1 MWLGSA
7 ILLHMDV
14 FQKVIVIVLLGV
26 VAVSSTV
33 MFQRITETPCTTTL
47 HYTIGTFDNRFQLSQ
62 NEFRAAIMEAEA
74 IWEEPFEHD
83 FFVFNPDAEFT
94 INLIFDERQQLTL
107 EEQISRDILERK
119 SVQQD
124 KYLSEY
130 EMLKVQFRIEVKK
143 YETQLQAYE
152 QELQKYNDTVSR
164 WNSRR
169 GAPPIVYKELRE
181 ERLRLEDQLTDIETK
196 QTNLNR
202 LTDKINS
209 IAREN
214 NQFVEEYNTDVITYN
229 NKFGSSRQFDQGDY
243 QGDRINVYQFE
254 SKSDLRLALAHELGH
269 ALSLQHVDDQKAIM
283 YYLMDK
289 QDIFNPS
296 LTPSDVGALEDRC
309 GL

>member
-1 MWLGSA
+1 MRLCSA
-7 ILLHMDV
+7 ILLHMNV
-14 FQKVIVIVLLGV
+14 FQKVIVIAFLGI
-26 VAVSSTV
+26 AVISSAV
-33 MFQRITETPCTTTL
+33 MFQRITETPCTTTI

-62 NEFRAAIMEAEA
+62 NEFHAAIAEARA

-83 FFVFNPDAEFT
+83 FFTFNSNADFT

-107 EEQISRDILERK
+107 EEQTSRDILKRK

-124 KYLSEY
+124 TYLSEY
-130 EMLKVQFRIEVKK
+130 EMLKVQYRIEVKK
-143 YETQLQAYE
+143 YETQLQVYE
-152 QELQKYNDTVSR
+152 RELQKYNDTVSR
-164 WNSRR
+164 WNSRS
-169 GAPPIVYKELRE
+169 GAPPIVYKELHE
-181 ERLRLEDQLTDIETK
+181 ERLRLEDQLTDIEMV
-196 QTNLNR
+196 QINLNQ

-214 NQFVEEYNTDVITYN
+214 NQFVEEYNTDIITYN

-243 QGDRINVYQFE
+243 QGDRINIYQFE

-283 YYLMDK
+283 YYLMGK
-289 QDIFNPS
+289 QDIFKPS
-296 LTPSDVGALEDRC
+296 LTPSDVEALKNRC